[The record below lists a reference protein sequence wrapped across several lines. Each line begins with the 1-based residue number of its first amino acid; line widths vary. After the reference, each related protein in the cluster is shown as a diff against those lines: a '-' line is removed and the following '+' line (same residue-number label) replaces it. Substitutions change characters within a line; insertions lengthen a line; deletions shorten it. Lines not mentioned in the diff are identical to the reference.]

1 MRDLNIR
8 WLGKLPYSEAYD
20 LQLGLHRSAS
30 PEDSK
35 DDYLLLLEHN
45 NVITSGRSSKE
56 NNLLVSKGQLH
67 ELGIE
72 YFETDR
78 GGDIT
83 YHGDGQ
89 LIGYPIIRLSDPKKV
104 IPFVRNLENVIIDSL
119 RKFKIDSFTKEDDTG
134 VWTAKG
140 KIASVGIKVSKWTTY
155 HGFSLNIFDS
165 LDGYQLINPCGNQ
178 SEQITSIHQ
187 FNPDISFEEV
197 ASEISDNFVKIFGYA
212 NTNRQFSQ
220 FTPRQLKRTKEFN
233 IDQMVKDGVFKIN
246 QNKIPVTVRGVL
258 PSEPKRPEWMK
269 VKANLGSD
277 YVSLKNLLSEKKLNT
292 VCEEASCPNIYECW
306 SMGTATFMIMGDV
319 CTRACGFCDVK
330 TGRPGELDLGE
341 PLRVAES
348 VQAMNL
354 THAVIT
360 SVNRD
365 DLEDGGSM
373 FFADT
378 IRAVKD
384 KNSHCD
390 VEVLVP
396 DFKGLRSAIQNIID
410 ASPEVFNH
418 NLETV
423 PRLQREIRT
432 AASYGRSLSLLEY
445 VKKQG
450 FMGKTKNAVIEF
462 QKESDLLADGI
473 VGNKTKE
480 AMRAYTGC
488 RSTNVCNARDNTG
501 AKLDSVADIQTYLSN
516 NGFNPGIIDGEMGSY
531 TKEAIKAFQRK
542 VGLIPDG
549 VAGNRT
555 KSAMRAYTGC

>member
-20 LQLGLHRSAS
+20 LQLGLHRSVS
-30 PEDSK
+30 QEDSK

-67 ELGIE
+67 KLGIE

-178 SEQITSIHQ
+178 SEQIASIHQ

-197 ASEISDNFVKIFGYA
+197 ASEISDNFAKVFGYT
-212 NTNRQFSQ
+212 NTDKQFSQ

-330 TGRPGELDLGE
+330 TGKPGELDLGE

-450 FMGKTKNAVIEF
+450 FMGKTKTG
-462 QKESDLLADGI
+462 LI
-473 VGNKTKE
+473 VGMGETKE
-480 AMRAYTGC
+480 EVISVLKDLSKIEVDIVTIGQYLRPTAKHRPIDRYATIEEFEDYKIIGESYGIPHVESGPLV
-488 RSTNVCNARDNTG
+488 RSSYH
-501 AKLDSVADIQTYLSN
+501 AKDSFA
-516 NGFNPGIIDGEMGSY
+516 
-531 TKEAIKAFQRK
+531 
-542 VGLIPDG
+542 
-549 VAGNRT
+549 
-555 KSAMRAYTGC
+555 SA

>member
-1 MRDLNIR
+1 LRDLNIR

-20 LQLGLHRSAS
+20 LQLGLHRSVLQ
-30 PEDSK
+30 EDSK

-56 NNLLVSKGQLH
+56 NNLLVSKAQLH

-104 IPFVRNLENVIIDSL
+104 IPFVRKLENVIIDSL

-140 KIASVGIKVSKWTTY
+140 KIASIGIKVSKWTTY

-178 SEQITSIHQ
+178 SEQITSINQ

-197 ASEISDNFVKIFGYA
+197 ASEISDNFAKVFGYT
-212 NTNRQFSQ
+212 NTDRQFSQ

-450 FMGKTKNAVIEF
+450 FMGKTKTG
-462 QKESDLLADGI
+462 LI
-473 VGNKTKE
+473 VGMGETKE
-480 AMRAYTGC
+480 EVISVLKDLSKIEVDIVTIGQYLRPTAKHRPIDRYATIEEFEDYKIIGESYGIPHVESGPLV
-488 RSTNVCNARDNTG
+488 RSSYH
-501 AKLDSVADIQTYLSN
+501 AKDSFA
-516 NGFNPGIIDGEMGSY
+516 
-531 TKEAIKAFQRK
+531 
-542 VGLIPDG
+542 
-549 VAGNRT
+549 
-555 KSAMRAYTGC
+555 SA

>member
-20 LQLGLHRSAS
+20 LQLGLHRSVS
-30 PEDSK
+30 QEDSK

-165 LDGYQLINPCGNQ
+165 LDGYQLINPCGKQ

-187 FNPDISFEEV
+187 FNPDISFQEV
-197 ASEISDNFVKIFGYA
+197 ASEISDNFAKVFGYT
-212 NTNRQFSQ
+212 NTDIQFSQ

-246 QNKIPVTVRGVL
+246 QNQIPVTVRGIL

-330 TGRPGELDLGE
+330 TGKPGELDLGE

-450 FMGKTKNAVIEF
+450 FMGKTKTG
-462 QKESDLLADGI
+462 LI
-473 VGNKTKE
+473 VGMGETKE
-480 AMRAYTGC
+480 EVISVLKDLSKIEVDIVTIGQYLRPTAKHRPIDRYATIEEFEDYKIIGESYGIPHVESGPLV
-488 RSTNVCNARDNTG
+488 RSSYH
-501 AKLDSVADIQTYLSN
+501 AKDSFA
-516 NGFNPGIIDGEMGSY
+516 
-531 TKEAIKAFQRK
+531 
-542 VGLIPDG
+542 
-549 VAGNRT
+549 
-555 KSAMRAYTGC
+555 SA

>member
-1 MRDLNIR
+1 MRNLNIR

-20 LQLGLHRSAS
+20 LQLGLHRSVS
-30 PEDSK
+30 QEDSK

-104 IPFVRNLENVIIDSL
+104 IPFVRDLENVIIDSL

-197 ASEISDNFVKIFGYA
+197 ASEISDNFAKVFGYA
-212 NTNRQFSQ
+212 NTDRQFSQ

-246 QNKIPVTVRGVL
+246 QNKIPVTVKGVL

-269 VKANLGSD
+269 VKANLGND
-277 YVSLKNLLSEKKLNT
+277 YRSLKNLLNEQKLNT

-330 TGRPGELDLGE
+330 TGKPGSLDWEE
-341 PLRVAES
+341 PKRVAES
-348 VQAMNL
+348 VNTMGL
-354 THAVIT
+354 SHAVIT

-365 DLEDGGSM
+365 DLNDGGSL
-373 FFADT
+373 FFAET
-378 IRAVKD
+378 IREVK
-384 KNSHCD
+384 KLNNGCD
-390 VEVLVP
+390 VEVLIP
-396 DFKGLRSAIQNIID
+396 DFKGDRKAINNIIE
-410 ASPEVFNH
+410 ASPEVINH

-432 AASYGRSLSLLEY
+432 SASYGRSLSLLHY
-445 VKKQG
+445 VKSQG
-450 FMGKTKNAVIEF
+450 FEGKTKTG
-462 QKESDLLADGI
+462 LI
-473 VGNKTKE
+473 VGMGESKE
-480 AMRAYTGC
+480 EVVAVLKDISKLNVDIVTIGQYLRPTAKHRPIDRYAPEDEFEHYKFIGESFGIPHVESGPLV
-488 RSTNVCNARDNTG
+488 RSSYH
-501 AKLDSVADIQTYLSN
+501 AKDSFASV
-516 NGFNPGIIDGEMGSY
+516 
-531 TKEAIKAFQRK
+531 
-542 VGLIPDG
+542 
-549 VAGNRT
+549 
-555 KSAMRAYTGC
+555 

>member
-1 MRDLNIR
+1 MVTGIRLRDLNIR

-20 LQLGLHRSAS
+20 LQLGLHRSVS
-30 PEDSK
+30 QEDSK

-197 ASEISDNFVKIFGYA
+197 ASEISDNFVKVFGYT
-212 NTNRQFSQ
+212 NTDRQFSQ

-450 FMGKTKNAVIEF
+450 FMGKTKTG
-462 QKESDLLADGI
+462 LI
-473 VGNKTKE
+473 VGMGETKE
-480 AMRAYTGC
+480 EVISVLKDLSKIEVDIVTIGQYLRPTAKHRPIDRYATIEEFEDYKIIGESYGIPHVESGPLV
-488 RSTNVCNARDNTG
+488 RSSYH
-501 AKLDSVADIQTYLSN
+501 AKDSFA
-516 NGFNPGIIDGEMGSY
+516 
-531 TKEAIKAFQRK
+531 
-542 VGLIPDG
+542 
-549 VAGNRT
+549 
-555 KSAMRAYTGC
+555 SA

>member
-20 LQLGLHRSAS
+20 LQLGLHRSVS
-30 PEDSK
+30 QEDSK

-56 NNLLVSKGQLH
+56 NNLLVSQGQLH

-104 IPFVRNLENVIIDSL
+104 IPFIRNLENVIIDSL
-119 RKFKIDSFTKEDDTG
+119 RKFKIDSYTKEDDTG

-212 NTNRQFSQ
+212 NTDRQFSQ

-330 TGRPGELDLGE
+330 TGKPGELDLGE

-450 FMGKTKNAVIEF
+450 FMGKTKTG
-462 QKESDLLADGI
+462 LI
-473 VGNKTKE
+473 VGMGETKE
-480 AMRAYTGC
+480 EVISVLKDLSKIEVDIVTIGQYLRPTAKHRPIDRYATIEEFEDYKIIGESYGIPHVESGPLV
-488 RSTNVCNARDNTG
+488 RSSYH
-501 AKLDSVADIQTYLSN
+501 AKDSFA
-516 NGFNPGIIDGEMGSY
+516 
-531 TKEAIKAFQRK
+531 
-542 VGLIPDG
+542 
-549 VAGNRT
+549 
-555 KSAMRAYTGC
+555 SA

>member
-1 MRDLNIR
+1 MVTGIRLRDLNIR

-20 LQLGLHRSAS
+20 LQLGLHRSVS
-30 PEDSK
+30 QEDSK

-56 NNLLVSKGQLH
+56 NNLLVSKSQLH

-197 ASEISDNFVKIFGYA
+197 ASEISDNFAKVFGYT
-212 NTNRQFSQ
+212 NTDRQFSQ

-330 TGRPGELDLGE
+330 TGKPGELDLGE

-450 FMGKTKNAVIEF
+450 FMGKTKTG
-462 QKESDLLADGI
+462 LI
-473 VGNKTKE
+473 VGMGETKE
-480 AMRAYTGC
+480 EVISVLKDLSKIEVDIVTIGQYLRPTAKHRPIDRYATIEEFEDYKIIGESYGIPHVESGPLV
-488 RSTNVCNARDNTG
+488 RSSYH
-501 AKLDSVADIQTYLSN
+501 AKDSFA
-516 NGFNPGIIDGEMGSY
+516 
-531 TKEAIKAFQRK
+531 
-542 VGLIPDG
+542 
-549 VAGNRT
+549 
-555 KSAMRAYTGC
+555 SA

>member
-1 MRDLNIR
+1 MVTGIRLRDLNIR

-20 LQLGLHRSAS
+20 LQLGLHRAVSQ
-30 PEDSK
+30 EDSK

-197 ASEISDNFVKIFGYA
+197 ASEISDNFAKVFGYA
-212 NTNRQFSQ
+212 NTDRQFSQ

-450 FMGKTKNAVIEF
+450 FMGKTKTG
-462 QKESDLLADGI
+462 LI
-473 VGNKTKE
+473 VGMGETKE
-480 AMRAYTGC
+480 EVISVLKDLSKIEVDIVTIGQYLRPTAKHRPIDRYATIEEFEDYKIIGESYGIPHVESGPLV
-488 RSTNVCNARDNTG
+488 RSSYH
-501 AKLDSVADIQTYLSN
+501 AKDSFA
-516 NGFNPGIIDGEMGSY
+516 
-531 TKEAIKAFQRK
+531 
-542 VGLIPDG
+542 
-549 VAGNRT
+549 
-555 KSAMRAYTGC
+555 SA

>member
-20 LQLGLHRSAS
+20 LQLGLHRSVS
-30 PEDSK
+30 QEDSK

-197 ASEISDNFVKIFGYA
+197 VSEISDNFVKVFGYA
-212 NTNRQFSQ
+212 NTDRQFSQ

-330 TGRPGELDLGE
+330 TGKPGELDLGE

-450 FMGKTKNAVIEF
+450 FMGKTKTG
-462 QKESDLLADGI
+462 LI
-473 VGNKTKE
+473 VGMGETKE
-480 AMRAYTGC
+480 EVISVLKDLSKIEVDIVTIGQYLRPTAKHRPIDRYATIEEFEDYKIIGESYGIPHVESGPLV
-488 RSTNVCNARDNTG
+488 RSSYH
-501 AKLDSVADIQTYLSN
+501 AKDSFA
-516 NGFNPGIIDGEMGSY
+516 
-531 TKEAIKAFQRK
+531 
-542 VGLIPDG
+542 
-549 VAGNRT
+549 
-555 KSAMRAYTGC
+555 SA

>member
-20 LQLGLHRSAS
+20 LQLGLHRSVS
-30 PEDSK
+30 QEDSK

-67 ELGIE
+67 EFGIE

-165 LDGYQLINPCGNQ
+165 LDGYQLINPCGKQ

-187 FNPDISFEEV
+187 FNPDISFQEV
-197 ASEISDNFVKIFGYA
+197 ASEISDNFAKVFGYT
-212 NTNRQFSQ
+212 NTDIQFSQ

-246 QNKIPVTVRGVL
+246 QNQIPVTVRGIL

-330 TGRPGELDLGE
+330 TGRPGELDIGE

-432 AASYGRSLSLLEY
+432 AASYGRSLSLLED

-450 FMGKTKNAVIEF
+450 FMGKTKTG
-462 QKESDLLADGI
+462 LI
-473 VGNKTKE
+473 VGMGETKE
-480 AMRAYTGC
+480 EVISVLKDLSKIEVDIVTIGQYLRPTAKHRPIDRYATIEEFEDYKIIGESYGIPHVESGPLV
-488 RSTNVCNARDNTG
+488 RSSYH
-501 AKLDSVADIQTYLSN
+501 AKDSFA
-516 NGFNPGIIDGEMGSY
+516 
-531 TKEAIKAFQRK
+531 
-542 VGLIPDG
+542 
-549 VAGNRT
+549 
-555 KSAMRAYTGC
+555 SA